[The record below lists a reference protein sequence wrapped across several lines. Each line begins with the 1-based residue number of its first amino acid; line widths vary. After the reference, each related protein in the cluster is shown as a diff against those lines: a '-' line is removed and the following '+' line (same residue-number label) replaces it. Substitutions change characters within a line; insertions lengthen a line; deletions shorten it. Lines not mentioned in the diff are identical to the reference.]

1 MIYIKDYTENLIE
14 DARYVFANLR
24 EDDKLMF
31 SEYKDMKEAFAF
43 HVEKSCEI
51 KIAYNGEKPM
61 CLFGITSKYPVLGW
75 KYLVFHFGTPEVD
88 RHRKSF
94 VKTGRQV
101 LNDWAERY
109 GSLYMTVHSYYK
121 KSFVMAKAFGFK
133 FKFNIY
139 DIYIFAR
146 EKSLAEA
153 GAEREKN
160 GR

>member
-31 SEYKDMKEAFAF
+31 SEYKDMEEAFAF
-43 HVEKSCEI
+43 HIEKSCEI
-51 KIAYNGEKPM
+51 KIAYNDEKPM
-61 CLFGITSKYPVLGW
+61 CLFGITSRYPVLKW
-75 KYLVFHFGTPEVD
+75 KCMVFHFGTPEVD

-94 VKTGRQV
+94 VKIGRQA
-101 LNDWAERY
+101 LNDWLTRY
-109 GSLYMTVHSYYK
+109 GNLYMTAHSYYK

-133 FKFNIY
+133 FKFNVY

-146 EKSLAEA
+146 ENHEWKQ
-153 GAEREKN
+153 G
-160 GR
+160 